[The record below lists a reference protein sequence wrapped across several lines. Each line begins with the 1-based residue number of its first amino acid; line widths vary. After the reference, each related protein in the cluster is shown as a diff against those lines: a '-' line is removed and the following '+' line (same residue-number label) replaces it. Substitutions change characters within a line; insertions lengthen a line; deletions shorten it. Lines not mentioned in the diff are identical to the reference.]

1 MCFNVKKKQLNLHGF
16 ISGRLY
22 FCTCKYMKR
31 KIFYFLVLCFVAISC
46 SNGGSEKEV
55 KSDVDS
61 DSVKVAEEEDTLE
74 LFDEVKVPKSADE
87 LFNDFFYNF
96 TSDESFQMSRIKF
109 PLVCKDGDAKLK
121 ISRSDWK
128 NFNRFTTQDYYS
140 ALYERENEIGLQKDT
155 SLSHVSV
162 EWIYLHDSYI
172 EKYNFRRIKGVWILK
187 DIEKSDFY
195 HNPNGS
201 FLRFYADFSCDSIPY
216 EKSLA
221 HPLKLLISSE
231 DDESQREEETLSYD
245 GWRDFKKDM
254 PLPKDYLI
262 NINYGQSYF
271 SENRKIL
278 LIEGV
283 SNSLFVKYTFD
294 RSNGQWRLFS
304 IEI

>member
-1 MCFNVKKKQLNLHGF
+1 
-16 ISGRLY
+16 
-22 FCTCKYMKR
+22 MKR
-31 KIFYFLVLCFVAISC
+31 KIFYFLVLCFMVASC
-46 SNGGSEKEV
+46 SNGGPEKEV
-55 KSDVDS
+55 EPDAVS
-61 DSVKVAEEEDTLE
+61 DSVVVAEEEDTLD
-74 LFDEVKVPKSADE
+74 LFDEVEVPKSADE
-87 LFNDFFYNF
+87 LFNDFFYSF

-109 PLVCKDGDAKLK
+109 PLVCKDGDEKLK

-128 NFNRFTTQDYYS
+128 NFNRFTSQDYYS
-140 ALYERENEIGLQKDT
+140 ALYERENEIDLQKDT

-162 EWIYLHDSYI
+162 EWIYLHDAYI
-172 EKYNFRRIKGVWILK
+172 EKYNFQRIKGVWILM

-201 FLRFYADFSCDSIPY
+201 FLRFYADFVSDSISY

-221 HPLKLLISSE
+221 HPLKLLISNE
-231 DDESQREEETLSYD
+231 DDGTKYEEETLSES
-245 GWRDFKKDM
+245 GWKDFKKDM
-254 PLPKDYLI
+254 PLPNEFLI

-271 SENRKIL
+271 SQNRKIL

-294 RSNGQWRLFS
+294 RSNGQWRLFR